1 MRKIRILAVGKDK
14 DSWLADGAAHYRK
27 LLNRY
32 AAIEIEIVSKGRA
45 SSAPDPDETRKA
57 EAEALLSRLGEADFV
72 ALHDRGESMSSV
84 QFARLLDKLTSHQ
97 RGVLT
102 FVIGGAFGL
111 DKRILSAAWQRIS
124 FSPLTFSHQIVRLV
138 LLEQLYRA
146 FTILEG
152 TDYHK

>member
-14 DSWLADGAAHYRK
+14 DSWLAEGANHYRK

-32 AAIEIEIVSKGRA
+32 ASIEIETISKGRA
-45 SSAPDPDETRKA
+45 SSSPNPEETKKA
-57 EAEALLSRLGEADFV
+57 EADALLSRLGETVFV
-72 ALHDRGESMSSV
+72 ALHDRGEPMTSP

-97 RGVLT
+97 RGALT

-111 DKRILSAAWQRIS
+111 DKRVFSAARQSIS
-124 FSPLTFSHQIVRLV
+124 LSPLTFSHQIVRLI